1 MQRRLDP
8 GSNPS
13 QKSRASTSNPHPGT
27 LTAPPLTCKGYII
40 TKVSLW
46 LHTFT
51 VGAPLSFLDHH
62 LRCGDSLFGTWV
74 APAVHRT
81 EETSSLFLREPLERA
96 TRAAAPMQIIEGL
109 TDAEIAEAHRSADI
123 FAEISEMTAPLD
135 AFMSLLHAFD
145 WLGLRRREVKAA
157 YLNWLQGTSGNPID
171 IAQTGLSGSA
181 EADGVLTVALE
192 LVASERFLNW
202 QVAFPGV
209 WSEWEATELT
219 GGFDA
224 VIGNPPWDRM
234 KLQQVEWFAARRR
247 EIAMA
252 PRAADRK
259 GMIAALEK
267 AGDPLA
273 GDFRLA
279 SERAAAGARVA
290 RGSGDYPLLARGDL
304 NLYSLFVEHAM
315 TLVKPD
321 GMVGLLVPSGI
332 ASDKTAAP
340 FFKSVATEGRLKAL
354 YDFEN
359 KKVFFPDVHA
369 SFKFCVFAASPRR
382 LPEAAQCAFYL
393 HAVSEVEDPERCFPL
408 SAADFARVN
417 PNTGTAPIFRSRRDA
432 ELTTAIYDRL
442 PVLVDRSSGEEVKAW
457 PVKYSTMFHMT
468 NDSGLFR
475 TRSELE
481 EQEGAWPVGGNRYQ
495 SPSGEWVPLYEGKM
509 VQAFDHRAASIVI
522 NPKNLHRPAQPKP
535 ATFEQHGDPN
545 WLPDPQYWVRAS
557 ECAWPSKSSWVVG
570 FKEITAPT
578 NVRTFIA
585 ALFPAVGF
593 GNKVPVLKPETS
605 ERSEW
610 LLAANLNATVFDFVT
625 RQKVQGQTLNLFIL
639 EQLPVVPF
647 ERYRTVSF
655 GPKTAEEIVR
665 EAVLEL
671 TYTAHDMARFA
682 HEMGHVDEGGEV
694 QPPFR
699 WDAERRLNLRAK
711 LDALYFHLYGVTDRD
726 DIRYVYSTFPIV
738 ERDEKAAYG
747 ACRSRDL
754 CLAWTSALAAGH
766 PDAEIDL

>member
-1 MQRRLDP
+1 
-8 GSNPS
+8 
-13 QKSRASTSNPHPGT
+13 
-27 LTAPPLTCKGYII
+27 
-40 TKVSLW
+40 
-46 LHTFT
+46 
-51 VGAPLSFLDHH
+51 
-62 LRCGDSLFGTWV
+62 
-74 APAVHRT
+74 
-81 EETSSLFLREPLERA
+81 
-96 TRAAAPMQIIEGL
+96 MQIIEGL

-273 GDFRLA
+273 RDFRLA

-304 NLYSLFVEHAM
+304 NLYSLFVERAM

-442 PVLVDRSSGEEVKAW
+442 PVLVDRSSGEAVKAW

-481 EQEGAWPVGGNRYQ
+481 EREGAWPIGGNRFD

-535 ATFEQHGDPN
+535 ATLEQHGDPN
-545 WLPDPQYWVRAS
+545 WLPEPQYWVLRSGTSFPTA
-557 ECAWPSKSSWVVG
+557 PYLLG
-570 FKEITAPT
+570 FKDVTAPT
-578 NVRTFIA
+578 NVRSMIA
-585 ALFPAVGF
+585 ALIPGSGVG
-593 GNKVPVLKPETS
+593 NTLPIVTADW
-605 ERSEW
+605 RSGADAA
-610 LLAANLNATVFDFVT
+610 LLVANLNAVVFDYVA
-625 RQKVQGQTLNLFIL
+625 RQKIQGQHLNWFIV
-639 EQLPVVPF
+639 EQLPVVPPK
-647 ERYRTVSF
+647 RYRTVSI

-665 EAVLEL
+665 EVVLEL
-671 TYTAHDMARFA
+671 TYTAHAMAPFA
-682 HEMGHVDEGGEV
+682 RSMGHVDEAGEIL
-694 QPPFR
+694 PPFR
-699 WDAERRLNLRAK
+699 WNGDRRLHLRAK
-711 LDALYFHLYGVTDRD
+711 LDALYFHLYGITDRD
-726 DIRYVYSTFPIV
+726 DI
-738 ERDEKAAYG
+738 
-747 ACRSRDL
+747 
-754 CLAWTSALAAGH
+754 
-766 PDAEIDL
+766 